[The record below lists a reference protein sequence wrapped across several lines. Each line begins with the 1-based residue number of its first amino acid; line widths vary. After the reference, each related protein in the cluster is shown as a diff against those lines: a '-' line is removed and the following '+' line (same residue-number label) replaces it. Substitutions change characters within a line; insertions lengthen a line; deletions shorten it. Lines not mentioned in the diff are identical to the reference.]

1 MFSRIIVA
9 SDLSQSAYD
18 MVKCL
23 KALKKYGSEKCLLV
37 QCLNP
42 LEKNMVFVRSVLEK
56 NLEEQKK
63 ALMKFGY
70 AVETRVVTGYVKN
83 EINRIAANED
93 YLVIVV
99 EAVEHSMIGEALL
112 GSPANELI
120 HHASKP
126 LLMLRV
132 PEVRDD
138 GQNAPSE
145 CDLSSHILFPTDFS
159 DNAAVAFEYVKNM
172 VGNGVRKVTLTHVQ
186 DQTRISPYLLDR
198 LVEFNRKD
206 AKRLQEMQAELSEI
220 ADVEVDIQLL
230 YGSPT
235 SEILRLISEKKI
247 PLVVMGRQGRGFIK
261 DIFLGSVSHNIS
273 RYSEASVLLIP
284 AKREAE

>member
-42 LEKNMVFVRSVLEK
+42 LEKNMVFVRSVMEK

-99 EAVEHSMIGEALL
+99 EAVEHSMIGESLL
-112 GSPANELI
+112 GNPANELI
-120 HHASKP
+120 HYASKP
-126 LLMLRV
+126 LLLLRV
-132 PEVRDD
+132 SEGPVDEKNSIR
-138 GQNAPSE
+138 E

-159 DNAAVAFEYVKNM
+159 DNAAIAFEYMKNM
-172 VGNGVRKVTLTHVQ
+172 VGNGVSKVTLAHVQ

-206 AKRLQEMQAELSEI
+206 AKRLQEMQAKLSEI